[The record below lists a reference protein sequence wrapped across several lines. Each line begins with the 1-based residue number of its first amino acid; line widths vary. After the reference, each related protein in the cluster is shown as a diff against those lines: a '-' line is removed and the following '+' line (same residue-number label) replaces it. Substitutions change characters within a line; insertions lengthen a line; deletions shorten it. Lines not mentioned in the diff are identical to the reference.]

1 MLRNTHLYKVLYS
14 QTLKFCFRST
24 FKNRIDCTIVSKN
37 WNFCGSLCLEL
48 ALTPYSFIFCCI
60 NAFLAIGAKLIS
72 FRSVSIVNT
81 SKAADLLV
89 PLFDSTSIVLRK
101 FRNVHSWSG
110 GKTWINIERCVILKY
125 VSRFCLFVNLC
136 HLIIVFLHQNCKL
149 WLRQGSSNFHHDII
163 TLDDQVHHKL

>member
-14 QTLKFCFRST
+14 QTFKFCFRST

-101 FRNVHSWSG
+101 FRNVHSWSA
-110 GKTWINIERCVILKY
+110 GKTWINKENMPYLKICIQILFVCK
-125 VSRFCLFVNLC
+125 SLSSNNCLFAP
-136 HLIIVFLHQNCKL
+136 KL
-149 WLRQGSSNFHHDII
+149 QAVTSTREFELSSWYNN
-163 TLDDQVHHKL
+163 VGWPSSP